1 MKLLNLSRRHFAN
14 DGEGKWDVDN
24 NDVETDN
31 DNHDN
36 DSDNNDDNGSNNKK
50 M

>member
-14 DGEGKWDVDN
+14 DGKVKWDVDN
-24 NDVETDN
+24 NDGKY
-31 DNHDN
+31 DN
-36 DSDNNDDNGSNNKK
+36 DSDNDSDDDDDDSNDNT